1 MFLASSEQTTAMRT
15 HEEKQSAF
23 QQHFQNVLGSRIPRM
38 ATLNWDQLGLS
49 QLVDHQL
56 DVRFTEDKVK
66 ATINDLPA
74 EKALGLDGLT
84 GVFYKS
90 SWDVIKHDRL
100 ADFQCVHSL
109 AAAPS
114 HN

>member
-56 DVRFTEDKVK
+56 DVPFTEDKVK

-90 SWDVIKHDRL
+90 SWDVIKHDLL